1 MRGISFKITNH
12 NNILY
17 QILNCI
23 DIKKYVWY
31 NIENQN
37 ESWENTSKN
46 DLFDSS
52 YYDGENFLKCIQS
65 NHFVVFL
72 KLQAYFENCKFF
84 DIHTYNDFIKS
95 DCQLI
100 LLVYD
105 CSSVE
110 IYSKDV
116 NDITAIYNNAL
127 KNNYLDINFI
137 TDNNDMRK
145 TFDLL

>member
-1 MRGISFKITNH
+1 M
-12 NNILY
+12 
-17 QILNCI
+17 
-23 DIKKYVWY
+23 Y

-37 ESWENTSKN
+37 ESWQNTPEN
-46 DLFDSS
+46 DLFDSRC
-52 YYDGENFLKCIQS
+52 YDGKDFLECIKS

-72 KLQAYFENCKFF
+72 KMQAYYKNGNFF
-84 DIHTYNDFIKS
+84 DIHTYDDFIKS

-105 CSSVE
+105 CSYVE
-110 IYSKDV
+110 FYSKDQIE
-116 NDITAIYNNAL
+116 ITAIYNNAL
-127 KNNYLDINFI
+127 KHNYLDINFI